1 VVYRVRV
8 AVCSHATVPRTRREH
23 VVTLR
28 LSSRERERLY
38 HGALVAGVS
47 GSELLREALVLRLVE
62 IEREITPAERLRHW
76 TTAQHHPVVLDPVG
90 QPGAPP
96 REEEA

>member
-1 VVYRVRV
+1 M
-8 AVCSHATVPRTRREH
+8 PRTRREH

-28 LSSRERERLY
+28 LSGRERERLY

-62 IEREITPAERLRHW
+62 IEREIIPAERRRHF
-76 TTAQHHPVVLDPVG
+76 TAQRGPLVRDAACQAG
-90 QPGAPP
+90 TRP